1 MKNIELNKNEFTII
15 KNNWKQLKK
24 DRDNIIIYQILTK
37 KDPKSAIFSSF
48 SPEKNDKIYHYN
60 YLLHIILNFRET
72 SVLSILDQLL
82 PYTLSSKKREI
93 VQYIQGVFTDIVFTL
108 LGELNS
114 ISKFSAKRISY
125 FKRIAKSINSTK
137 SKKNSLYYFLYII
150 FTKKDI
156 TKTLMNSF
164 PKSKKED
171 KIYYSYSRS
180 RHFTHSGLV
189 KTILDVHGYR
199 KDYFHVSHREM
210 LHNRLQEKI
219 FYWLI
224 KNNDSKALSFI
235 ERFED

>member
-1 MKNIELNKNEFTII
+1 MKNIELNQNEFTII

-48 SPEKNDKIYHYN
+48 SPEKNDKVYHYN
-60 YLLHIILNFRET
+60 YLLHIILNFREST
-72 SVLSILDQLL
+72 ILSILDQFL

-93 VQYIQGVFTDIVFTL
+93 FHYVQGVFADIVFTL

-114 ISKFSAKRISY
+114 ISKFAAKRISY
-125 FKRIAKSINSTK
+125 FKTIAKSINSTK
-137 SKKNSLYYFLYII
+137 SKKNSLYYLLYIL

-180 RHFTHSGLV
+180 HHFTHSGLV
-189 KTILDVHGYR
+189 KTILDVHNY
-199 KDYFHVSHREM
+199 KSDYSNASHREM
-210 LHNRLQEKI
+210 LHNGLHRKI

-224 KNNDSKALSFI
+224 ESNDSKALSFV